1 MPGPAQDRAQARAGE
16 EQQAGQRQQDAEDR
30 RAGRAEAERDQIFE
44 AAAEGAAVAGA
55 ERQHQADDRE
65 REAEAER
72 ANVDERAARDDQHA
86 ERDEDER
93 RQVGGVA
100 DALLDQMADRA
111 AVEAEPEDGGEE
123 DARARRAPS
132 PISSGW

>member
-1 MPGPAQDRAQARAGE
+1 MPRPSA
-16 EQQAGQRQQDAEDR
+16 
-30 RAGRAEAERDQIFE
+30 DQIFE
-44 AAAEGAAVAGA
+44 AAAERAAVARA

-72 ANVDERAARDDQHA
+72 AHVDECAPRDDQDA

-100 DALLDQMADRA
+100 D
-111 AVEAEPEDGGEE
+111 
-123 DARARRAPS
+123 RRS
-132 PISSGW
+132 